1 MDKDIEHA
9 EKALACI
16 DKMKEGLSELVAL
29 LDIAD
34 DTFGEMDRLET
45 YKSINCTLGRWQ
57 ENMRASSMN
66 KVSPSHRRCKEEVN
80 TMQYFDKNGV
90 EIKAGMTIRMEDG
103 SLELVYD
110 TTDSYGNPD
119 LGINASNEE
128 YLELHPFASREF
140 YSLCNFDMRYTEV
153 VDDQTV
159 AENNFEQSM

>member
-1 MDKDIEHA
+1 MRCLLFLLYKPLCLKIKQNEV
-9 EKALACI
+9 I
-16 DKMKEGLSELVAL
+16 KMK
-29 LDIAD
+29 
-34 DTFGEMDRLET
+34 
-45 YKSINCTLGRWQ
+45 Y
-57 ENMRASSMN
+57 
-66 KVSPSHRRCKEEVN
+66 
-80 TMQYFDKNGV
+80 YDKNGAP
-90 EIKAGMTIRMEDG
+90 IKAGMTIRMEDG

-159 AENNFEQSM
+159 SENNFKQTM